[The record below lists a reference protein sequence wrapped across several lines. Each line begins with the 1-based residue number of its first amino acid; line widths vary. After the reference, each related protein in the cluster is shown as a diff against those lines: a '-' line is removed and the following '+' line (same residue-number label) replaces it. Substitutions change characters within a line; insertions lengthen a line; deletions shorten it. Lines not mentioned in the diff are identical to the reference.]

1 MPEKILIIDDDES
14 YCSLLHEMLL
24 EVNGTF
30 DIFDTD
36 TIENGREVIYRE
48 DPDVIF
54 LDLQFDKKYKGSI
67 SLLEEISAQRREI
80 PIVLMSN
87 YADMATELAEA
98 IGAYDFMKKPPEPE
112 RLKYIVQ
119 NALRQRQLEKEN
131 AQLKQQLVDQGR
143 WLSQKYPEIVG
154 RSPEFLKALRDVEIV
169 ASSDATVLLTGE
181 NGTGK
186 ELFARAIH
194 RSSLRSSRQLIIR
207 AVPEIAREGNLLE
220 LELFGRVENYPNVGD
235 SDSPG
240 LFEKADGGTLFL
252 DEIAGVPLEV
262 QKRFLRTLQEKV
274 VIRMGDPDETPISVD
289 FRLVVATNRDLSQE
303 VREDRF
309 REDLFY
315 RINVFRISI
324 PPLRAR
330 KEDIPFLV
338 HFFLSEA
345 VPGQPRSISGE
356 ALKRLM
362 DYDWP
367 GNVRQ
372 LKSVI
377 ESAVLRAR
385 YARRERI
392 EADDLSEET
401 MMETRDPGVEQE
413 PVSREIYPPAAP
425 KKCSLEEEMVIRA
438 LQKIVQEDDRWTGIS
453 TKDIRSAMRAFFPQ
467 ANGLS
472 GRKIGALLTRLGLAD
487 SRERTYLGYV
497 YSILPERIQ
506 TLMQEYSI
514 KT

>member
-1 MPEKILIIDDDES
+1 
-14 YCSLLHEMLL
+14 
-24 EVNGTF
+24 
-30 DIFDTD
+30 
-36 TIENGREVIYRE
+36 
-48 DPDVIF
+48 
-54 LDLQFDKKYKGSI
+54 
-67 SLLEEISAQRREI
+67 
-80 PIVLMSN
+80 
-87 YADMATELAEA
+87 
-98 IGAYDFMKKPPEPE
+98 
-112 RLKYIVQ
+112 
-119 NALRQRQLEKEN
+119 
-131 AQLKQQLVDQGR
+131 
-143 WLSQKYPEIVG
+143 
-154 RSPEFLKALRDVEIV
+154 
-169 ASSDATVLLTGE
+169 
-181 NGTGK
+181 
-186 ELFARAIH
+186 
-194 RSSLRSSRQLIIR
+194 
-207 AVPEIAREGNLLE
+207 
-220 LELFGRVENYPNVGD
+220 LFGRVENYPNVGD
-235 SDSPG
+235 SASPG

-274 VIRMGDPDETPISVD
+274 VVRMGDPAEMPISVD
-289 FRLVVATNRDLSQE
+289 FRLIVATNRDLGQE

-338 HFFLSEA
+338 HSFLSEA

-356 ALKRLM
+356 ALKKLM
-362 DYDWP
+362 DYHWP

-377 ESAVLRAR
+377 ESAILRAR
-385 YARRERI
+385 YARREHI

-401 MMETRDPGVEQE
+401 MMEMHGIEQE
-413 PVSREIYPPAAP
+413 IYSTAAP

-438 LQKIVQEDDRWTGIS
+438 LHKIVQENDRWTGIS
-453 TKDIRSAMRAFFPQ
+453 TKDIRSAMKDFFPQ

-472 GRKIGALLTRLGLAD
+472 VRKIGALLTRLGLAD
-487 SRERTYLGYV
+487 NRERTYLGYV